1 MQVGS
6 IIRQI
11 RNHNRLYL
19 VIGETYGTWEI
30 LMLDT
35 QETLRLAKTTK
46 GFEVIG

>member
-19 VIGETYGTWEI
+19 VIGETYGTWEA
-30 LMLDT
+30 LTLDT
-35 QETLRLAKTTK
+35 QEKVTIAKTTK